1 MDAVNTVVADAK
13 KYMEE
18 AKNLWQ
24 EMEEVDGDKSFYQK
38 FGVKVNSTPGLTES
52 LKTKMAEVLVHFNL
66 VEEQEAVGRPSQ
78 GRTENQ
84 QNQQT
89 SLLARVVGNLQGL
102 VRDHGL
108 ALEYVRELFIQ
119 QDATLTKVQ
128 EKLDEPGPMES
139 GWMEDTIQ
147 EKVREATTLATR
159 EVVEKVEQLE
169 VKVAQLEGD
178 NKKLKRENKEL
189 AEEVD
194 ETRQRGMK
202 GNLIISCPPK
212 VNQPNPAIP
221 QEVVVEGVRR
231 KESMTEVCLRLQK
244 STSGAT
250 IPVEDVVACHRLSE
264 NQHTWILRVG
274 NRAPGSGWEALAAGM
289 LTGKQHGGGGTN
301 NGWFENNGV
310 YLRFQLTEA
319 RAKVHAQ
326 VRLARKAGLLHKF
339 STNQNGR
346 ITILKERSTRSDRDP
361 RAKEAWITIGSLADL
376 EREFPQQAWPLPTPA
391 RRAAGN

>member
-18 AKNLWQ
+18 AKSLWQ
-24 EMEEVDGDKSFYQK
+24 EMEEEVDGDKSFYQK
-38 FGVKVNSTPGLTES
+38 FGMKVNSTPGLTES
-52 LKTKMAEVLVHFNL
+52 LKTKMAEVMVHFNL
-66 VEEQEAVGRPSQ
+66 VEKQEVVGRSSQ
-78 GRTENQ
+78 GRTE
-84 QNQQT
+84 NQQT
-89 SLLARVVGNLQGL
+89 SLLARVVGNLQAL

-128 EKLDEPGPMES
+128 EKLEEPGPMES

-147 EKVREATTLATR
+147 EKVSEAITLATR
-159 EVVEKVEQLE
+159 EVLAKVEQLE
-169 VKVAQLEGD
+169 GKVAQLEGD

-221 QEVVVEGVRR
+221 REVVVEGVRR
-231 KESMTEVCLRLQK
+231 MESMTEVCLRLQH

-250 IPVEDVVACHRLSE
+250 IPVEDVVACHRLPE

-289 LTGKQHGGGGTN
+289 LTGRRHGGGPTD
-301 NGWFENNGV
+301 WFTNNGV

-319 RAKVHAQ
+319 RAKVHTQ

-346 ITILKERSTRSDRDP
+346 ITILKQKSPRSDRDP
-361 RAKEAWITIGSLADL
+361 KAKEAWIPIVSLADL
-376 EREFPQQAWPLPTPA
+376 EREFPQQAWPLPTPD
-391 RRAAGN
+391 RRARI